1 MKAISIMISAVL
13 IIAITTAL
21 VIIILQIGMPIIQ
34 QGQDVLVTQEGKNT
48 LITID
53 RTITQ
58 IVSEGPNSTRTLP
71 VSISGGS
78 YYTNSE
84 QDYVIFELLPQ
95 YKLTESGARKE
106 GNIVIQTEP
115 NLIKYTLDYHQ
126 YQNESAIDII
136 SELQFG
142 RGSHTLVIKNEGWNQ
157 TAGKQMI
164 SIDIK

>member
-21 VIIILQIGMPIIQ
+21 VIIILQIGLPIIQ

-58 IVSEGPNSTRTLP
+58 IISEGPNSTRTLP
-71 VSISGGS
+71 LSISGGS
-78 YYTNSE
+78 YYTNPE

-95 YKLTESGARKE
+95 YQLTESSGRRE
-106 GNIVIQTEP
+106 GNIIIQTEP
-115 NLIKYTLDYHQ
+115 NLIKYTLDYH
-126 YQNESAIDII
+126 ESAIDII

-142 RGSHTLVIKNEGWNQ
+142 RGSHMLVIKNEGWNQ

-164 SIDIK
+164 SMKMV